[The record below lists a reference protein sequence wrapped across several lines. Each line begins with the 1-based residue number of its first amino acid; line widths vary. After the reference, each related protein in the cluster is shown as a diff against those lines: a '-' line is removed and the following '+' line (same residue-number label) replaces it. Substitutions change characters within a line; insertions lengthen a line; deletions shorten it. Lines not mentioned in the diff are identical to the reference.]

1 MSVSSAG
8 NLIRSR
14 LIGLYFS
21 VKALYIMRNTSLYLT
36 QIDKIIKILKKKAQQ
51 AESQYYI

>member
-8 NLIRSR
+8 NLIHSR

-36 QIDKIIKILKKKAQQ
+36 QIDKIIKNKKKKAQQ